1 VNQKSLRSGGWAV
14 IVPFTGAIVVYLW
27 FVFFPQMR
35 EIRSMRAEIAEK
47 QTFIAGDAQRTARGK
62 QIDAEHAA
70 TRDYVERFRGATG
83 KPSDVAGLF
92 ATLSGLLQQSGV
104 KTTMFRPEPKQS
116 FASVERIP
124 VTIGCT
130 GDHEHLQSLLAS
142 IERMNQR
149 IWVEEVT
156 IERGKEIGEGMR
168 CELRPA
174 IFVNNFEISD

>member
-1 VNQKSLRSGGWAV
+1 MKQKSLLSGGWAV
-14 IVPFTGAIVVYLW
+14 IVPFTAAIVVYLW

-35 EIRSMRAEIAEK
+35 EIRSMREEIAEK
-47 QTFIAGDAQRTARGK
+47 QQFIAGIAQRSAREK
-62 QIDAEHAA
+62 EIDDEQAA
-70 TRDYVERFRGATG
+70 TRDYVERYRGATG

-92 ATLSGLLQQSGV
+92 ATLSELLQQSGV

-116 FASVERIP
+116 LAVVERLP

-130 GDHEHLQSLLAS
+130 GDHERVQSLLAS

-149 IWVEEVT
+149 IWVDEIT
-156 IERGKEIGEGMR
+156 IERGKETGEGMR